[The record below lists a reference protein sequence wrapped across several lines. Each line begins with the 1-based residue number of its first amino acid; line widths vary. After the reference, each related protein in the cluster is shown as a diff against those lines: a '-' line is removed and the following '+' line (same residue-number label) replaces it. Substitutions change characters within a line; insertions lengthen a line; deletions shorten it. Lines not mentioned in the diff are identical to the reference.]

1 MPEEDEDEE
10 DEAVSSVL
18 EEEED
23 DEAEV
28 EVGETDVAVL
38 VGVGRMGD
46 NIVGG
51 GKRGGGWG

>member
-51 GKRGGGWG
+51 GKRGGGG